1 MIHRLIKR
9 NKIGILLTTF
19 LTLSILFSSILLV
32 NADPGGTG
40 KFLTINFVDDEGTT
54 ITSGVVDVTKS
65 SGQGFT
71 FDAAYQDLADN
82 TQQMAA
88 GTVKLEAI
96 PDEGWDFIRF
106 EVIEP
111 YTEILPADPADSN
124 VAYFK
129 NVKYGEINAIFE
141 KVVEQYT
148 VTFSSEGPGNYNVN
162 YEGVDDLE
170 NPSEVTVDGGTLLNI
185 FFDPD
190 SGYHV
195 SAIVATYFDEFGEF
209 DYVEYITLDLTN
221 TESYS
226 FTVESNMDI
235 HIIFEVDGIAFVPA
249 NSNNVNVFLSS
260 QVGVEG
266 INTNQYNSFFAGADL
281 LGNTNLFFETDI
293 IVWQINTNVTVTD
306 DGVVVVFH
314 YEDEDIPDKNNDG
327 QINELDELLLKLW
340 KTPSLVG
347 DVNNDGIVNGK
358 DDSIVANAVN
368 TNQQPGWYDPFLDV
382 NNDGYVDNE
391 DLNLINQNKGNTI
404 DLSAEIDVT
413 GYVDPV
419 YNLIYSIS
427 LTGDNFS
434 IFRCR

>member
-1 MIHRLIKR
+1 MKFRLIKR
-9 NKIGILLTTF
+9 NKLGILLTTI
-19 LTLSILFSSILLV
+19 LTLSMLFSSILIV
-32 NADPGGTG
+32 NADVGGTG
-40 KFLTINFVDDEGTT
+40 KFLQINFVGDYIKNSECQ
-54 ITSGVVDVTKS
+54 VNVTKS
-65 SGQGFT
+65 SGYDFIFT
-71 FDAAYQDLADN
+71 ADN
-82 TQQMAA
+82 NKQQMAA
-88 GTVKLEAI
+88 GTVKLTAI
-96 PDEGWDFIRF
+96 PDDEWVFIKF
-106 EVIEP
+106 VAING
-111 YTEILPADPADSN
+111 TIQQDPNGDPN

-129 NVKYGEINAIFE
+129 NVKYGEIDAVFE

-148 VTFSSEGPGNYNVN
+148 VTFSSEGSGNYEVN
-162 YEGVDDLE
+162 YEDVEGLE
-170 NPSEVTVDGGTLLNI
+170 NPSEATVDGGTLLNI
-185 FFDPD
+185 IFDPD

-209 DYVEYITLDLTN
+209 DYVDYITLDLTN

-226 FTVESNMDI
+226 FTVESNLNI

-260 QVGVEG
+260 QVGIEG
-266 INTNQYNSFFAGADL
+266 INTNENASFFAGSNL
-281 LGNTNLFFETDI
+281 LDKIDLFFETDI
-293 IVWQINTNVTVTD
+293 IVWEINTNVTVTD

-327 QINELDELLLKLW
+327 QINEDDELLLKLL

-347 DVNNDGIVNGK
+347 DVNNDGVVNGK

-382 NNDGYVDNE
+382 NNDGYVNNE

-419 YNLIYSIS
+419 NNLIYSIP